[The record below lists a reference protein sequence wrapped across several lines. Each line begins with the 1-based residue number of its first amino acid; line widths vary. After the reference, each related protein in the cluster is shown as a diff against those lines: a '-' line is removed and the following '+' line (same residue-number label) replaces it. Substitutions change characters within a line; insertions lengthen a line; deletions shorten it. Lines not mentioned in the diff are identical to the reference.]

1 LGADMPP
8 RPMTTKPG
16 IARLLTRKL
25 SQLVTLAPDEIG
37 IPDDLQSSLPAAEAR
52 PIGPDEPGGV
62 SRAVK

>member
-52 PIGPDEPGGV
+52 TIGPDEPGGV